1 MKYPFATRVQGIT
14 SSAVRDLLKIIQ
26 SGNVI
31 SFAGGLP
38 DEALFPVQEL
48 ELAYQKVF
56 RSGGKYLQYG
66 PTEGD
71 SELRMLIQERLREK
85 GIISSLEN
93 ILVTTGSQ
101 QAIDLLAKVFLTA
114 GDTIL
119 VENPS
124 YLAALQAFQLY
135 EANIIAV
142 KSDRDGMIPEDLEEK
157 IIAHSPKFIYV
168 VPTFSNPE
176 GKVWS
181 KKRREALLQLA
192 AKHKVVIV
200 EDDPYSD
207 LRFTEEQPVPLASM
221 DADGNHVIYTSTFSK
236 TVAPGVRIGWMTGPK
251 EVIRMGALSKQSTD
265 LHTSSID
272 QRAMYYFLQDFPTR
286 PHLDRLREEY
296 RHRSRVMQEY
306 LSKSGQNLFHWVEPQ
321 GGMFLWLSINRA
333 IDTAE
338 LLEVAVQE
346 GVAFV
351 PGASFFTGQ
360 PERNTL
366 RLNYTHATPD
376 VIETGMGRLMTAI
389 DKVLASRLSKPIS

>member
-1 MKYPFATRVQGIT
+1 MQYPFTKRVSGIT
-14 SSAVRDLLKIIQ
+14 SSAVRDLLKVIQ
-26 SGNVI
+26 SGNII

-71 SELRMLIQERLREK
+71 VELRTLIQERLRERA
-85 GIISSLEN
+85 IPASLEN

-101 QAIDLLAKVFLTA
+101 QAIDLLAKVFLSA
-114 GDTIL
+114 GDTVL

-135 EANIIAV
+135 EANMIAV
-142 KSDRDGMIPEDLEEK
+142 QSDHHGMIPEDLEEK
-157 IIAHSPKFIYV
+157 IITHSPKFIYV

-181 KKRREALLQLA
+181 KERREALLQLA
-192 AKHKVVIV
+192 AKHNVIVV

-207 LRFTEEQPVPLASM
+207 LRFTDEQPVPLAGM
-221 DADGNHVIYTSTFSK
+221 EADGAHVIYTSTFSK
-236 TVAPGVRIGWMTGPK
+236 TVAPGVRIGWLTGPK
-251 EVIRMGALSKQSTD
+251 EVIRMSALSKQSTD

-272 QRAMYYFLQDFPTR
+272 QRALYYFLQDFPIR
-286 PHLDRLREEY
+286 QHVERLREQY
-296 RHRSRVMQEY
+296 KHRLQVMQRH
-306 LSKSGQNLFHWVEPQ
+306 LSREGQNLFEWAEPQ
-321 GGMFLWLSINRA
+321 GGMFLWVSMKGT
-333 IDTAE
+333 IDASE
-338 LLEVAVQE
+338 LLEAALQE

-351 PGASFFTGQ
+351 PGASFFVGQ

-366 RLNYTHATPD
+366 RLNYTHAAPE
-376 VIETGMGRLMTAI
+376 VIEAGMARLMTAI
-389 DKVLASRLSKPIS
+389 DKVVASSVNGR

>member
-1 MKYPFATRVQGIT
+1 MQYPFAKRVQGIT

-26 SGNVI
+26 SGNII

-38 DEALFPVQEL
+38 DEAFFPVQEL

-56 RSGGKYLQYG
+56 RSGGRYLQYG

-71 SELRMLIQERLREK
+71 IKLRMLIQEILRK
-85 GIISSLEN
+85 RGIQASLEN

-101 QAIDLLAKVFLTA
+101 QAIDLLAKVFLSA
-114 GDTIL
+114 GDTVL

-135 EANIIAV
+135 EANMVAV
-142 KSDRDGMIPEDLEEK
+142 QSDRHGMIPEDLEEK

-192 AKHKVVIV
+192 AKHKVVVV

-207 LRFTEEQPVPLASM
+207 LRFTDEEPVPLAGM
-221 DADGNHVIYTSTFSK
+221 DTDSNHVIYISTFSK
-236 TVAPGVRIGWMTGPK
+236 TVAPGVRIGWLTGPK
-251 EVIRMGALSKQSTD
+251 DVIRMAALSKQSTD

-272 QRAMYYFLQDFPTR
+272 QRALYYFLQNFPFR
-286 PHLDRLREEY
+286 QHVERLRRQY
-296 RHRSRVMQEY
+296 KHRLQVMQGY
-306 LSKSGQNLFHWVEPQ
+306 LSKDGQNLFEWVEPQ
-321 GGMFLWLSINRA
+321 GGMFLWMSMKGT
-333 IDTAE
+333 IDTTE
-338 LLEVAVQE
+338 LLKAALQE

-351 PGASFFTGQ
+351 PGASFFVDH
-360 PERNTL
+360 PVRNAL
-366 RLNYTHATPD
+366 RLNYTHATPE
-376 VIETGMGRLMTAI
+376 VIEAGMGRLMTAI
-389 DKVLASRLSKPIS
+389 DKMASKVYER

>member
-1 MKYPFATRVQGIT
+1 MQYPFAKRVQGIP

-26 SGNVI
+26 SGNII

-38 DEALFPVQEL
+38 DEAFFPVQEL

-56 RSGGKYLQYG
+56 RSGGRYLQYG

-71 SELRMLIQERLREK
+71 SKLRMLIQEILRER
-85 GIISSLEN
+85 GIQASLEN

-101 QAIDLLAKVFLTA
+101 QAIDLLAKVFLSA
-114 GDTIL
+114 GDTVL

-135 EANIIAV
+135 EANMIAV
-142 KSDRDGMIPEDLEEK
+142 QSDRHGMIPEDLEEK

-192 AKHKVVIV
+192 SKHKVVVV

-207 LRFTEEQPVPLASM
+207 LRFTDEEPVPLAGM
-221 DADGNHVIYTSTFSK
+221 DADSNHVIYISTFSK
-236 TVAPGVRIGWMTGPK
+236 TVAPGVRIGWLTGPK
-251 EVIRMGALSKQSTD
+251 DVIRMAALSKQSTD

-272 QRAMYYFLQDFPTR
+272 QRALYYFLQNFPFR
-286 PHLDRLREEY
+286 QHVERLRRQY
-296 RHRSRVMQEY
+296 KHRLQVMQGY
-306 LSKSGQNLFHWVEPQ
+306 LSKDGQNVFEWVEPQ
-321 GGMFLWLSINRA
+321 GGMFLWLSMKGP
-333 IDTAE
+333 IDTTE
-338 LLEVAVQE
+338 LLKAALQE

-351 PGASFFTGQ
+351 PGASFFVGH
-360 PERNTL
+360 PVRNAL
-366 RLNYTHATPD
+366 RLNYTHATPE
-376 VIETGMGRLMTAI
+376 VIEAGMGRLMTAI
-389 DKVLASRLSKPIS
+389 DKVASKV

>member
-1 MKYPFATRVQGIT
+1 MQYPFAKRVSGIT
-14 SSAVRDLLKIIQ
+14 SSAVRDLLKVIQ
-26 SGNVI
+26 SGNII

-38 DEALFPVQEL
+38 DEALFPVREL

-71 SELRMLIQERLREK
+71 VELRTLIQERLRER
-85 GIISSLEN
+85 GIPASLEN

-101 QAIDLLAKVFLTA
+101 QAIDLLAKVFLSA
-114 GDTIL
+114 GDTVL

-135 EANIIAV
+135 EANMIAV
-142 KSDRDGMIPEDLEEK
+142 QSDRHGMIPEDLEEK
-157 IIAHSPKFIYV
+157 IITHSPKFIYV

-181 KKRREALLQLA
+181 KERREALLQLA
-192 AKHKVVIV
+192 AKYNVIVV

-207 LRFTEEQPVPLASM
+207 LRFTDEQPVPLAGM
-221 DADGNHVIYTSTFSK
+221 EADGAHVIYTSTFSK
-236 TVAPGVRIGWMTGPK
+236 TVAPGIRIGWLTGPK
-251 EVIRMGALSKQSTD
+251 EVIRMSALSKQSTD

-272 QRAMYYFLQDFPTR
+272 QRALYYFLQDFPIR
-286 PHLDRLREEY
+286 QHVERLREQY
-296 RHRSRVMQEY
+296 KHRLQVMQRY
-306 LSKSGQNLFHWVEPQ
+306 LSRDGQNLFEWAEPQ
-321 GGMFLWLSINRA
+321 GGMFLWVSMKRT
-333 IDTAE
+333 IDASE
-338 LLEVAVQE
+338 LLEAALQE

-351 PGASFFTGQ
+351 PGASFFVGQ

-366 RLNYTHATPD
+366 RLNYTHAAPE
-376 VIETGMGRLMTAI
+376 VIEAGMARLMTAI
-389 DKVLASRLSKPIS
+389 DKVVASSVNG

>member
-1 MKYPFATRVQGIT
+1 MQYPFAKRVSGIT

-26 SGNVI
+26 SGNII

-71 SELRMLIQERLREK
+71 VELRSLIQERLRER
-85 GIISSLEN
+85 GIPASVEN

-101 QAIDLLAKVFLTA
+101 QAIDLLAKVFLSA
-114 GDTIL
+114 GDTVLI
-119 VENPS
+119 ENPS

-135 EANIIAV
+135 EANMIAV
-142 KSDRDGMIPEDLEEK
+142 QSDRHGMIPEDLEEK
-157 IIAHSPKFIYV
+157 IITHSPKLIYV

-181 KKRREALLQLA
+181 KERREALLQLA
-192 AKHKVVIV
+192 AKHNVVII

-207 LRFTEEQPVPLASM
+207 LRFTDEQPVPLAGM
-221 DADGNHVIYTSTFSK
+221 EADGAHVIYTSTFSK
-236 TVAPGVRIGWMTGPK
+236 TVAPGVRIGWLTGPE

-272 QRAMYYFLQDFPTR
+272 QRALYYFLQDFPI
-286 PHLDRLREEY
+286 HLHVERLREQY
-296 RHRSRVMQEY
+296 KHRLQVMQGY
-306 LSKSGQNLFHWVEPQ
+306 LSRHGQNLFEWVEPQ
-321 GGMFLWLSINRA
+321 GGMFLWLSMKGT
-333 IDTAE
+333 IDTSE
-338 LLEVAVQE
+338 LLEVALQE

-351 PGASFFTGQ
+351 PGASFFVGE
-360 PERNTL
+360 PVRNAL
-366 RLNYTHATPD
+366 RLNYTHATPE
-376 VIETGMGRLMTAI
+376 VIEAGMGSLMTAI
-389 DKVLASRLSKPIS
+389 DKVWASRVHER